1 MLLLPT
7 PIAPNRDFYFCLG
20 YRIDTMC
27 SNFFH
32 TSNTSRK
39 IWRHTNLAINIKLNH
54 KEIQFNPRAFFFFFK
69 IFFFHVSFSPF
80 FQSNMKFMFNKG
92 FREKLTGK
100 NIQNIPRTKSNVVK
114 ETVESVGNRPI
125 YIYNIIDKGERKFN

>member
-7 PIAPNRDFYFCLG
+7 PIAPERDFYFCLG
-20 YRIDTMC
+20 YRIDNTC

-39 IWRHTNLAINIKLNH
+39 IWHHTYLAINFKVNP
-54 KEIQFNPRAFFFFFK
+54 KEIQFNPHAFLF
-69 IFFFHVSFSPF
+69 FFFHVSFSPF
-80 FQSNMKFMFNKG
+80 FQSNMNFMFNKG

-125 YIYNIIDKGERKFN
+125 YIYNNIDKGERKFN